1 MHDVYGDQWRLQLT
15 MKERAY
21 LRTKER
27 SRIKSGR
34 RPARDDE
41 YSASWHENVGR
52 IRAQLL
58 KQKQAR
64 EAQAAERKQIAHS
77 YITSNSSPP
86 FLQ

>member
-1 MHDVYGDQWRLQLT
+1 MPAFERAMHDVYGDQWRLQLT

-58 KQKQAR
+58 KQ
-64 EAQAAERKQIAHS
+64 
-77 YITSNSSPP
+77 
-86 FLQ
+86 